1 MALFGQNIVLIS
13 VCIVVVIRVVG
24 WVTGSARLIRKLW
37 NKNNII
43 CVIIRLRVT
52 LSIIPCLLS
61 NATNGILIQLMKQL
75 ISSFSVYKYP
85 PNGHQKLPYTIC
97 EFLIYIYFQPLKYNY
112 IIARLMRQIHTELVQ
127 GLVVDSFLQRQQHDQ
142 ELLV

>member
-1 MALFGQNIVLIS
+1 MALFCQNIILIF

-37 NKNNII
+37 NKNNIV

-75 ISSFSVYKYP
+75 ISSFSVW
-85 PNGHQKLPYTIC
+85 HQKLPYTIC